1 MATPVPPVDA
11 PVSRGGLVFTVAI
24 PDEPTRS
31 FFLGA
36 DVAIKLAPRPQI
48 ARLPGAPP
56 GLLGLAL
63 SEGAV
68 VPLFELGP
76 DRATMILCVHRGEP
90 LGLVGAEDIQS
101 GVFPAD
107 ESGGVKVDGASVP
120 PLDLEEMY
128 ARVHAVTWGTGW
140 GG

>member
-1 MATPVPPVDA
+1 MATDPPHTER
-11 PVSRGGLVFTVAI
+11 PTRGGLVFTSFANER
-24 PDEPTRS
+24 PPRS
-31 FFLGA
+31 FFLSA

-63 SEGAV
+63 SDGAIL
-68 VPLFELGP
+68 PLLEVGP
-76 DRATMILCVHRGEP
+76 DRTTMILCLYRGEQ
-90 LGLVGAEDIQS
+90 LGLVGAEDIRS

-107 ESGGVKVDGASVP
+107 DAGAVRVDGVRVP
-120 PLDLEEMY
+120 PFDLEEMY
-128 ARVHAVTWGTGW
+128 ARVHAVSWGTSW

>member
-1 MATPVPPVDA
+1 MATDA
-11 PVSRGGLVFTVAI
+11 PHTGRPTRGGLVFTSFSNEQ
-24 PDEPTRS
+24 PPRS
-31 FFLGA
+31 FFLSA

-63 SEGAV
+63 SDGAIL
-68 VPLFELGP
+68 PLLEVGP
-76 DRATMILCVHRGEP
+76 DRTTMILCLYRGEQ
-90 LGLVGAEDIQS
+90 LGLVGAEEIRS

-107 ESGGVKVDGASVP
+107 DAGAVRVDGVRVP
-120 PLDLEEMY
+120 PFDLEEMY
-128 ARVHAVTWGTGW
+128 ARVHAVSWGTSW